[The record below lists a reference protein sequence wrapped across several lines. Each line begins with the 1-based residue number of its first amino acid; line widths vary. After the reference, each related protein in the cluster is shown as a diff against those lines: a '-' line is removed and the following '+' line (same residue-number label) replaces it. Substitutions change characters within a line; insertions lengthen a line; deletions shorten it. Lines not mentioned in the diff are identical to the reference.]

1 MQIVGPLRNRVR
13 SLVNRKLGLERRET
27 YWHAAGEGEGNAV
40 PDGDYDYELPTS
52 DKDEIPVLPLGEQ
65 GEQRDSGEWRR
76 YDLADAGDFLDNLVA
91 AGVIRAEDR
100 KIIYETVIRE
110 RPLKD
115 LATDPREYQRLK
127 KRRQRSLAAIR
138 EYLRNSPK

>member
-1 MQIVGPLRNRVR
+1 
-13 SLVNRKLGLERRET
+13 
-27 YWHAAGEGEGNAV
+27 
-40 PDGDYDYELPTS
+40 
-52 DKDEIPVLPLGEQ
+52 
-65 GEQRDSGEWRR
+65 
-76 YDLADAGDFLDNLVA
+76 
-91 AGVIRAEDR
+91 VIRAEDR
-100 KIIYETVIRE
+100 EIIYETVIRE